1 MLFRII
7 SRKNN
12 SYRVRSGIVTFEMRV
27 IQDSSGKSIV
37 VKPRDIYFSD
47 KREFNELA
55 TAILE
60 DYSNFAKTER
70 EDVTLWKKTKS
81 MKAEK
86 IG

>member
-37 VKPRDIYFSD
+37 VKPLL
-47 KREFNELA
+47 KRR
-55 TAILE
+55 
-60 DYSNFAKTER
+60 KTH
-70 EDVTLWKKTKS
+70 K
-81 MKAEK
+81 
-86 IG
+86 